1 MSDVNMQSTAQDDL
15 ANDLV
20 WGVAGIGKVIGRS
33 QRQVFHMIHT
43 KKLPVKK
50 VAGRYCGSRSGLR
63 KFFADVLSGEV
74 SA

>member
-15 ANDLV
+15 ATDLV

-33 QRQVFHMIHT
+33 PRQVFHMIYT
-43 KKLPVKK
+43 NKLPVKK